1 MFRALATQLSG
12 GPPITQAAAEQV
24 LELHP
29 MQLSRYLEDAWLKRS
44 TPPSPP
50 LASGVPAPLGA
61 FESTS
66 SIPGIPA
73 TGIPASPTRILLWK
87 HLIYAYMIENTRAY
101 EIFGRVLQRL
111 LHGEEFGVAD
121 PSTEL
126 WLRTTEALFYRD
138 SPPFQI
144 YSITSWL
151 RPDSRAARR
160 ILYYR
165 MFGIDLN
172 HGTDDGRPY
181 PYEKPR
187 AANRE
192 FVVTFEELLREV
204 WRGVENSANIAGAN
218 PTDVAAIADFALTLD
233 QMLGT
238 RRQSGSLDR
247 DELWYTSMMSW
258 FHLTVSFN
266 TPIVR
271 MLKAEGDGPEERLMN
286 IAAKVGLPSH
296 ARSHSYFRMA
306 DPMSAILR
314 FVEDGQ
320 FNTIALAP
328 TLYLPGP
335 IQAAMTEIIAQWSLA
350 TGRDMKARK
359 VALTASTVPGQPQ
372 PPQRPRIP
380 QQPRQ
385 RRPQV
390 PAPSTDGARTGVP
403 AT

>member
-1 MFRALATQLSG
+1 MFRALALLLTG
-12 GPPITQAAAEQV
+12 GPPGSPISQTAAEQV

-29 MQLSRYLEDAWLKRS
+29 MQLSRFLEDVWLKRS
-44 TPPSPP
+44 TPPLPP
-50 LASGVPAPLGA
+50 LASGVPAPFGA

-66 SIPGIPA
+66 SIPGLPA
-73 TGIPASPTRILLWK
+73 TGIPASPTRILLWR

-101 EIFGRVLQRL
+101 EIFARVIQKTLY
-111 LHGEEFGVAD
+111 GEELGIPD

-144 YSITSWL
+144 YSVTSWL

-160 ILYYR
+160 NAYYR
-165 MFGIDLN
+165 MFGMDLN

-181 PYEKPR
+181 PYDKPR

-192 FVVTFEELLREV
+192 FVVTFEEFLREV
-204 WRGVENSANIAGAN
+204 WRGVENATNTSGAN
-218 PTDVAAIADFALTLD
+218 PKDDATIADLALSLN

-238 RRQSGSLDR
+238 RRQSGNLNR

-258 FHLTVSFN
+258 FHLTLSFD

-271 MLKAEGDGPEERLMN
+271 MLKAEAEGPEERLMN
-286 IAAKVGLPSH
+286 IAARVGLPSH
-296 ARSHSYFRMA
+296 SRSHSYFRMA
-306 DPMSAILR
+306 DPISNILR

-320 FNTIALAP
+320 FNTVAMAP
-328 TLYLPGP
+328 TLYMPGA
-335 IQAAMTEIIAQWSLA
+335 IQSAMTEIISQWSLA

-359 VALTASTVPGQPQ
+359 VTVTPGTIPGQP
-372 PPQRPRIP
+372 PRRAPLPSTQRPT
-380 QQPRQ
+380 
-385 RRPQV
+385 V
-390 PAPSTDGARTGVP
+390 PAPQPNGARAGVP
-403 AT
+403 TT